1 MPRGRKKKRS
11 RRRKSFSILN
21 ALESLTY
28 ASIISQ
34 GTTGGGIFE
43 FFTGKK
49 DIGISSGA
57 TGMTAVD
64 PWDRFGYGLT
74 SGMSE
79 NLTGADQVSL
89 KDLMSQPSLSLGV
102 MTNNFANNIIPMAA
116 GAFVTSMT
124 FRIGK
129 RLLRAPIN
137 NVNRNIVKPALGAGI
152 KL

>member
-1 MPRGRKKKRS
+1 MARGRKKKRS
-11 RRRKSFSILN
+11 RRRASFSILN

-28 ASIISQ
+28 ASIISR

-43 FFTGKK
+43 FFTGKA
-49 DIGISSGA
+49 DIGMSGSNPVAGSGYFGDLGIGLASTPSS
-57 TGMTAVD
+57 
-64 PWDRFGYGLT
+64 
-74 SGMSE
+74 
-79 NLTGADQVSL
+79 LTGADQVSL
-89 KDLMSQPSLSLGV
+89 GDLMQSPSLSLGV
-102 MTNNFANNIIPMAA
+102 MTNNFAANIVPMAA

-137 NVNRNIVKPALGAGI
+137 NVNRNLIKPALGAGI

>member
-1 MPRGRKKKRS
+1 MARGRKKKRS
-11 RRRKSFSILN
+11 RRRASFSILN

-28 ASIISQ
+28 ASIISR

-43 FFTGKK
+43 FFTGKA
-49 DIGISSGA
+49 DIGI
-57 TGMTAVD
+57 
-64 PWDRFGYGLT
+64 T
-74 SGMSE
+74 SGSSPGGVWDSWAAGMGSSQMT
-79 NLTGADQVSL
+79 LAGADQISL
-89 KDLMSQPSLSLGV
+89 NDLMTQPSLSLGV
-102 MTNNFANNIIPMAA
+102 MTNNFANNIVPMAA

-137 NVNRNIVKPALGAGI
+137 NVNRNLIKPALGAGI